1 MTTPISLPALDVWT
15 TILLLTLVIVG
26 LRNAFLVL
34 PRDWQPRGTL
44 ERALRYAPLAA
55 LVALLA
61 PEILQP
67 ILRAPGFAW
76 GGFVDP
82 RVLSAVAVAVVSR
95 VTRNALAAL
104 ASGVAVFFVLS

>member
-1 MTTPISLPALDVWT
+1 MSAPISLPAFEIWT
-15 TILLLTLVIVG
+15 TILMLALVIVG

-34 PRDWQPRGTL
+34 PRDWLPRGTL

-61 PEILQP
+61 PELAQP
-67 ILRAPGFAW
+67 ILRAPGFSWA
-76 GGFVDP
+76 GFVDP
-82 RVLSAVAVAVVSR
+82 RVLSAVVVIVVSR

-104 ASGVAVFFVLS
+104 AAGVAAFFALG

>member
-1 MTTPISLPALDVWT
+1 MTAPISLPAFDVWT

-26 LRNAFLVL
+26 LRNTFLVL
-34 PRDWQPRGTL
+34 PRDWQPRGT
-44 ERALRYAPLAA
+44 P

-95 VTRNALAAL
+95 ATRNALAAL
-104 ASGVAVFFVLS
+104 VSGVAVFFVLS

>member
-1 MTTPISLPALDVWT
+1 MSGQISLSSLEIWA

-26 LRNAFLVL
+26 LRNFFLVL

-61 PEILQP
+61 PELMQP
-67 ILRAPGFAW
+67 IIRAPGFSWA
-76 GGFVDP
+76 GFVDP
-82 RVLSAVAVAVVSR
+82 RVLSALAVVVVSR
-95 VTRNALAAL
+95 TTRNALAAL
-104 ASGVAVFFVLS
+104 AAGVLVFWLTS

>member
-1 MTTPISLPALDVWT
+1 MSGPITLPAIEIWS
-15 TILLLTLVIVG
+15 TILLLTLVIIG

-34 PRDWQPRGTL
+34 PRDLQPRGLL

-61 PEILQP
+61 PEIAQP

-76 GGFVDP
+76 SGFIDP
-82 RVLSAVAVAVVSR
+82 KILSVLAVIIVSR
-95 VTRNALAAL
+95 TTRNALAAL
-104 ASGVAVFFVLS
+104 AAGVAVFFSLA

>member
-1 MTTPISLPALDVWT
+1 MSGQISLSAFEIWT

-26 LRNAFLVL
+26 LRNTFLVL

-61 PEILQP
+61 PELLQP
-67 ILRAPGFAW
+67 IVRSPGFSWA
-76 GGFVDP
+76 GFVDP
-82 RVLSAVAVAVVSR
+82 RVLSAVAVVVVSR
-95 VTRNALAAL
+95 ATRNALAAL
-104 ASGVAVFFVLS
+104 AAGVAVFFALS